1 MLDIGAGAALRR
13 LGLEPRTICY
23 IESSAAAQ
31 KVIRARVHDGLLD
44 DAPIHPDVRYADGVR
59 FRGYAQAITAGFPCQ
74 PFSVAG
80 KRAGIEDERYL
91 FGEILR
97 VADEAGIQL
106 LFLENVPGLLAPMRP
121 KQYTGA
127 DAYKNRLPGESD
139 NAYWERQ
146 QRAERGESVVI
157 APELPVQPAPV
168 GDVLGLLS
176 QSRFH
181 VEWLT
186 LGAEDCGAP
195 HGRQRWW
202 AIAYRELANTIL

>member
-13 LGLEPRTICY
+13 LGLEPRTVCY
-23 IESSAAAQ
+23 IESSAAAK

-59 FRGYAQAITAGFPCQ
+59 FRDYAQAITAGFPCQ

-106 LFLENVPGLLAPMRP
+106 LLLENVPGLLVPDSR
-121 KQYTGA
+121 
-127 DAYKNRLPGESD
+127 RPGE
-139 NAYWERQ
+139 
-146 QRAERGESVVI
+146 
-157 APELPVQPAPV
+157 PAPIS
-168 GDVLGLLS
+168 DVLRLLS

-202 AIAYRELANTIL
+202 AIAYRELEHA